1 MMQSSPMQ
9 NADSTVDSGFVTRQE
24 LGRSFGWALALLS
37 IAAVVVLLFQTDL
50 DALLG
55 AYQSLA
61 WLVVAAVVLSVNHAQ
76 LLAKAHRRGVAQQQ
90 LRQTQLRADQLT
102 AQGASALID
111 GHLQLEGMIQKQL
124 NSVISDTENAA
135 LLLITEVRKLSDEA
149 NKLVGYLTGSNIQAG
164 DLEHEIAES
173 VRFIV
178 DIGQFVQT
186 LPARLQQDLGA
197 MRDAAK
203 EIDELVKLVDVIK
216 EISKQTDLLALNAS
230 IEAARAGELGRG
242 FAVVAEEVRT
252 LSERSAKAAIM
263 IEQGLTT
270 AQRTMQTGLR
280 LSFLEESAQQMSD
293 AGKVIE
299 SITNLQ
305 ESYEDMRQYYKTLFN
320 VMTQHNVQL
329 ANEIAEMLGHI
340 QFQDVV
346 RQRIERMEYAAQNR
360 DRLFEQFANSMG
372 RTDIDWQGLSQH
384 MHAVLEEYVALESR
398 HAASTSGN
406 ESEPKLE
413 LF

>member
-1 MMQSSPMQ
+1 MMRLSPMQ
-9 NADSTVDSGFVTRQE
+9 NPDTAIDSPVITRQE
-24 LGRSFGWALALLS
+24 LGRSVGWLLGLLS
-37 IAAVVVLLFQTDL
+37 SAAGAALVFQSDL
-50 DALLG
+50 DAQLG
-55 AYQSLA
+55 SYQSLA
-61 WLVVAAVVLSVNHAQ
+61 WLLVAVLVVGGNQAQ
-76 LLAKAHRRGVAQQQ
+76 LLATARRRSLAQQQ
-90 LRQTQLRADQLT
+90 LRQSQQRAENVT
-102 AQGASALID
+102 AHQASALID
-111 GHLQLEGMIQKQL
+111 SHLQLEALIGQQL
-124 NSVISDTENAA
+124 NSVINDTENAA

-149 NKLVGYLTGSNIQAG
+149 NKLVGYLTSSNIQAG

-178 DIGQFVQT
+178 DIGNFVQT
-186 LPARLQQDLGA
+186 LPARMQQDLGA
-197 MRDAAK
+197 MREAAK

-270 AQRTMQTGLR
+270 AQRTMQNGLR
-280 LSFLEESAQQMSD
+280 LSFLEESAQQMRD
-293 AGKVIE
+293 ASRVIE
-299 SITNLQ
+299 SIQNLQ

-329 ANEIAEMLGHI
+329 ANEITEMLGHI

-346 RQRIERMEYAAQNR
+346 RQRIERMDHASQSR
-360 DRLFEQFANSMG
+360 DRLFEHFARG
-372 RTDIDWQGLSQH
+372 IDSADADWLSLAQQ
-384 MHAVLEEYVALESR
+384 MQAVLDEYVALESR